1 MIGLDVWM
9 RENALTYVWIGSY
22 AVALLIL
29 AIEIVLVIHKR
40 RVTLR
45 QIRLLRDAGEESR
58 DEGIT

>member
-1 MIGLDVWM
+1 MIGLDIWM
-9 RENALTYVWIGSY
+9 RANALTYVWIGSY

-29 AIEIVLVIHKR
+29 AIEIALVIHKR

-58 DEGIT
+58 DEGIA

>member
-9 RENALTYVWIGSY
+9 RANALTYVWIGSY

-29 AIEIVLVIHKR
+29 AIEIALVIHKR

-58 DEGIT
+58 DEGIA